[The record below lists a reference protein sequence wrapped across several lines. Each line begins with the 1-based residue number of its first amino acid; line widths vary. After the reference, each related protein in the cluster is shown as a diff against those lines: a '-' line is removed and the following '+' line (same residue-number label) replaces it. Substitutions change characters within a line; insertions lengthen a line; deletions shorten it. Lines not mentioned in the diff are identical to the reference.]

1 MRRLRL
7 TSTLYRIARLTRTLE
22 VLASGDPA
30 RILRRL
36 VKILL
41 GRHVVSRLW
50 LRPGKRTSRTP
61 GNTR

>member
-7 TSTLYRIARLTRTLE
+7 TTSLYRLARLVRTLE

-36 VKILL
+36 ANLWI
-41 GRHVVSRLW
+41 GRHVVRRLW
-50 LRPGKRTSRTP
+50 LRPGKKESMRRR
-61 GNTR
+61 G